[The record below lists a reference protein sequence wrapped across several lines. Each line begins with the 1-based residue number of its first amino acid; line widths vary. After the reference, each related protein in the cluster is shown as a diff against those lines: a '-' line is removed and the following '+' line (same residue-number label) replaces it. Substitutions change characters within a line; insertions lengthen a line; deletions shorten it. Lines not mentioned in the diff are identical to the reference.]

1 MKKLFSIIFAVCMLI
16 SLFSACTN
24 IPEQET
30 TTRPETDISVT
41 ERLYES
47 IVIESDKY
55 KFTLKKTDF
64 EKNYSEELLMKISA
78 LIPLQYGCDDY
89 ESWNGT
95 PEEVINDAI
104 SCSFDSRSATFF
116 ERFSPDSPE
125 GEKARDEIAGY
136 KHKVYDNY
144 VITNIDLINSFLSE
158 RFGPD
163 VRQFKPEDFDIY
175 EDVVTQDGSVTEGI
189 TVPGYRYIYLPE
201 SELVMCY
208 MSEVTGWGGDVT
220 ALYVYDIQTVD
231 GDYVVK
237 AVYGISGYTEF
248 AENGD
253 SFAGLQ
259 GDALKMLEA
268 GTYDVPFGYTMVIG
282 ETENGDS
289 FMKSVTKSQISSEK

>member
-1 MKKLFSIIFAVCMLI
+1 
-16 SLFSACTN
+16 
-24 IPEQET
+24 
-30 TTRPETDISVT
+30 
-41 ERLYES
+41 
-47 IVIESDKY
+47 
-55 KFTLKKTDF
+55 
-64 EKNYSEELLMKISA
+64 MKISA
-78 LIPLQYGCDDY
+78 LIPLQYGFDAY

-268 GTYDVPFGYTMVIG
+268 GTDDVPFEYTMVIG